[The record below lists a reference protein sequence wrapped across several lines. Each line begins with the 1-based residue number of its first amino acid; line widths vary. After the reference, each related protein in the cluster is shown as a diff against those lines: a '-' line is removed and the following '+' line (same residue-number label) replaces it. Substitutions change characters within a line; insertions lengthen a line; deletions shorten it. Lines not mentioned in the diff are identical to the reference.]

1 MSLDSLPAPP
11 SINPASR
18 KLFPVT
24 DDNRHRERAALSS
37 NAPFS
42 VQSSRAI
49 LQDMID
55 AGDSCDNTQITSIQH
70 FQREVAPLHEFL
82 VIRYEVKTDGGPRVA
97 NYLVIERWG
106 SDILPEDPSKKK
118 VDILEFKTD
127 LVAQENETETTPEVT
142 TGGGLMGTARATIQL
157 SLELSGKLTTSLA
170 SDRILVSY
178 RRTDI
183 DIDKMEPGKRTLIAT
198 LTPLPENAISVA
210 RLLCV
215 ASFVSDHSPVYDLFD
230 KYCFY
235 YSRAIFNIARA
246 LMKCDNEKVLFVTQG
261 FEFFRID
268 ALRWTATLFKGEMAK
283 QVELDFGPAA
293 VLEKCDAAWEEFSA
307 SVSKQNQTLR
317 QPLENAEQGRRE
329 AERRMAE
336 AELEIVRLKALLAA
350 SI

>member
-1 MSLDSLPAPP
+1 MSQDSLPAPP
-11 SINPASR
+11 SLNPASR

-24 DDNRHRERAALSS
+24 DDNRHREQAALSS

-55 AGDSCDNTQITSIQH
+55 AGDSCDNTQIIRIQH

-82 VIRYEVKTDGGPRVA
+82 VIDYEVKTDGGPRVA

-118 VDILEFKTD
+118 VDILEFETD
-127 LVAQENETETTPEVT
+127 LAAQC
-142 TGGGLMGTARATIQL
+142 GTARATIQL

-215 ASFVSDHSPVYDLFD
+215 ASFVSNHSPVYDLFD
-230 KYCFY
+230 KSCFY

-246 LMKCDNEKVLFVTQG
+246 LMKCDNEKALFVTQG

-293 VLEKCDAAWEEFSA
+293 VLEKCDTAWEEFSA
-307 SVSKQNQTLR
+307 SVTKQNQTLR

-329 AERRMAE
+329 AEQGRREAEQRRRDAERRMAE

-350 SI
+350 SM